1 MEKVTIKAYAVKHK
15 LSIFNVMKML
25 KSGKLKSEIVEENGK
40 EVTYIVLDE
49 AIEAEVKAGIVTI
62 EKKGEVKLREEMKIL
77 SSEVSLLRAE
87 IEAKLKEFKEKILNM
102 LTA

>member
-62 EKKGEVKLREEMKIL
+62 EKKGEAKLREEMKIL
-77 SSEVSLLRAE
+77 SSEVALLRAE
-87 IEAKLKEFKEKILNM
+87 IEALKKKL
-102 LTA
+102 

>member
-15 LSIFNVMKML
+15 LSIFNVMKMI

-77 SSEVSLLRAE
+77 SSEVALLRAE
-87 IEAKLKEFKEKILNM
+87 IEALKKKL
-102 LTA
+102 